1 VARIK
6 GTTLKRTSREG
17 WLAPAGLTKFEPGSK
32 WGRPAGASHPSLLV
46 LFKFYVVIRFP
57 DRQRVSAVNTDSLL
71 AYRRGGESVKRRQR
85 TFGLLRAL
93 VLGAVAAMSFA
104 FPEHVVGQRVVDKMV
119 ATVNAGV
126 KTELITYSDLLWQL
140 ALEPNTPLDN
150 PSSTDLNHALRLLID
165 QRLILQEAE
174 KLPSIAPTSKEIS
187 DARDELARHF
197 SSQTEFQQRLLRVGL
212 NAEKL
217 DEIIE
222 QRLKMEKYLDF
233 RFRSFVVIS
242 QTEIAA
248 YYRDVFVPRLR
259 SRAPGQIVPTL
270 EEARAQIEKTL
281 TEAKIESDTDSF
293 LDTAR
298 ERAEIVMLNPIE

>member
-1 VARIK
+1 MTQRIQFRS
-6 GTTLKRTSREG
+6 LR
-17 WLAPAGLTKFEPGSK
+17 PGC
-32 WGRPAGASHPSLLV
+32 
-46 LFKFYVVIRFP
+46 VIS
-57 DRQRVSAVNTDSLL
+57 VSAVQRVLAMNHRRDAQNAEITQRSCALL
-71 AYRRGGESVKRRQR
+71 SVLIVGIFAIVLFAAPRQ
-85 TFGLLRAL
+85 
-93 VLGAVAAMSFA
+93 VA
-104 FPEHVVGQRVVDKMV
+104 GQRVVDKMV

-140 ALEPNTPLDN
+140 ALQPNTPLDN
-150 PSSTDLNHALRLLID
+150 PSSVDLNQALRLLID

-187 DARDELARHF
+187 DARDELARQF

-212 NAEKL
+212 NSEKL

-242 QTEIAA
+242 QSEIAD

-259 SRAPGQIVPTL
+259 ARAPGQIVPTL
-270 EEARAQIEKTL
+270 EEARVQLEKSL
-281 TEAKIESDTDSF
+281 TESKIESDTDAF